1 MDTTSEKTEKRSCI
15 NCNLILLRGVNYD
28 DNSNIIGECTM
39 TTHCLCTLPA
49 QRTPYTCLCLY
60 AISNVPN
67 CNSCSAPCTTVEPNC
82 CEENAYLRV
91 LHVLD
96 IALHSCTPLVCCSSL
111 YDELIAL
118 QTDSTPI
125 TCQTALG
132 EYSTSCTGSTY
143 NEHQMEQQTTLILYL
158 AQQSQQQDLPMYN
171 HMSLIPYMLHQSV
184 LQQICTSPTNDNV
197 SLLRTLYLAYQR
209 MKTILQYNK
218 MAMDINNMDNN
229 ALQYILTKHQNNMMW
244 LTQEKNKLET
254 STAIYTA
261 GSQLRDNENNRE
273 ALQHKIEHTK
283 TALDASGTYKQNVLF
298 VRHTYSDIVQKMET
312 LLSSMCK
319 VFVKQWLSVGCDGHI
334 AECERVSSYSTVTME
349 LQRVRTMLEQLNTQ
363 LQQKELERQWK
374 SSSYIVANT
383 SPALDMHLIK
393 WGKLHI
399 RVESNSRMRECMK
412 TFLNTFFC
420 DDGSV
425 KGAYVE
431 TLWNHSTCQLKTH
444 MSQLRHT
451 VALAEAMDHGV

>member
-1 MDTTSEKTEKRSCI
+1 
-15 NCNLILLRGVNYD
+15 
-28 DNSNIIGECTM
+28 M

-67 CNSCSAPCTTVEPNC
+67 CNSCSAPCTTVEPSC
-82 CEENAYLRV
+82 CEGNAYLRV

-96 IALHSCTPLVCCSSL
+96 IALKSCTPLVCCSPL
-111 YDELIAL
+111 YDELITL
-118 QTDSTPI
+118 QTDSTPVD
-125 TCQTALG
+125 CATALG
-132 EYSTSCTGSTY
+132 EYSASCTGTTH

-171 HMSLIPYMLHQSV
+171 HMSLIPYMLHQST
-184 LQQICTSPTNDNV
+184 LQQICTSLTNDNA
-197 SLLRTLYLAYQR
+197 SLLRTLYLTYQR

-218 MAMDINNMDNN
+218 MAMDINNMDKN
-229 ALQYILTKHQNNMMW
+229 ALQYIVNKHQNNMMW
-244 LTQEKNKLET
+244 LTQEKHTVET
-254 STAIYTA
+254 STATYTTDI
-261 GSQLRDNENNRE
+261 QLRDNKNKRN

-283 TALDASGTYKQNVLF
+283 TALDASETHRQNLSI

-312 LLSSMCK
+312 LFSSMCK
-319 VFVKQWLSVGCDGHI
+319 VFIKQWSSVGCDENVI
-334 AECERVSSYSTVTME
+334 AERERMSIYSTVTME
-349 LQRVRTMLEQLNTQ
+349 LQKIRTMLEQLNTQ
-363 LQQKELERQWK
+363 LQQKELERQWN
-374 SSSYIVANT
+374 SSSYIVAKT

-399 RVESNSRMRECMK
+399 RVESNSRMHECMK

-425 KGAYVE
+425 HGAYVE

-444 MSQLRHT
+444 MSQLRHV
-451 VALAEAMDHGV
+451 VALAEVVDHGV